1 MPRGDKHE
9 LRVLTGSF
17 KPGERTV
24 FHSHRSPVTVVILEG
39 AVTLDSGGCRPLGN
53 SVGGQSQAAAG
64 LHPCQGLMTAAPTA
78 SKGPVSRVATA
89 KPLAA
94 AMAAM

>member
-1 MPRGDKHE
+1 MPRGDKQAV
-9 LRVLTGSF
+9 RVLTVSF

-53 SVGGQSQAAAG
+53 SVGGQSLDGAG
-64 LHPCQGLMTAAPTA
+64 LHACQGLITAAPAA
-78 SKGPVSRVATA
+78 SKAPVSRLATA

>member
-1 MPRGDKHE
+1 MPRGDKQE
-9 LRVLTGSF
+9 VRVLTACF

-39 AVTLDSGGCRPLGN
+39 AITLDSSGCRPLGN
-53 SVGGQSQAAAG
+53 SVGAQSPEGAGHQA
-64 LHPCQGLMTAAPTA
+64 CQGLITAAPAA
-78 SKGPVSRVATA
+78 SKGPVSRLATA

-94 AMAAM
+94 AMAAR